1 MATTETSKLR
11 TLAGVVGIGSLALF
25 GATACDD
32 GGTET
37 EEPAQNGEV
46 EDPATDDE
54 ATMDDDATT
63 DDPATEDPMEDD
75 TMDEDDDL

>member
-32 GGTET
+32 GGTDT
-37 EEPAQNGEV
+37 EEPAENGEV
-46 EDPATDDE
+46 EDPGTEEDTTEED
-54 ATMDDDATT
+54 TM
-63 DDPATEDPMEDD
+63 EEEPMEEE
-75 TMDEDDDL
+75 TMEEEEDDV

>member
-37 EEPAQNGEV
+37 EEPAENGEV
-46 EDPATDDE
+46 EDTGTEED
-54 ATMDDDATT
+54 TM
-63 DDPATEDPMEDD
+63 EEEPMEEEPMEEE
-75 TMDEDDDL
+75 TMEEEEDM

>member
-37 EEPAQNGEV
+37 EEPAENGEV
-46 EDPATDDE
+46 EDPGTEED
-54 ATMDDDATT
+54 TMDDETMEEEPMDEET
-63 DDPATEDPMEDD
+63 MEDD
-75 TMDEDDDL
+75 EDM

>member
-37 EEPAQNGEV
+37 EDPAV
-46 EDPATDDE
+46 EDPATEEEPMEEETMEEEPMEEEPTEDDE
-54 ATMDDDATT
+54 DM
-63 DDPATEDPMEDD
+63 
-75 TMDEDDDL
+75 

>member
-37 EEPAQNGEV
+37 EEPAENGEV
-46 EDPATDDE
+46 EGPGTEED
-54 ATMDDDATT
+54 TMDDETMEEEPMDEET
-63 DDPATEDPMEDD
+63 MEDD
-75 TMDEDDDL
+75 EDM

>member
-37 EEPAQNGEV
+37 EDPAV
-46 EDPATDDE
+46 EDPATE
-54 ATMDDDATT
+54 
-63 DDPATEDPMEDD
+63 EEPMEED
-75 TMDEDDDL
+75 TMEEEPMEEEPMDEETMEEDEDM

>member
-37 EEPAQNGEV
+37 EDPAV
-46 EDPATDDE
+46 EDPATEEEPMEEEPMEEEPTEDDE
-54 ATMDDDATT
+54 DM
-63 DDPATEDPMEDD
+63 
-75 TMDEDDDL
+75 

>member
-32 GGTET
+32 GGAET
-37 EEPAQNGEV
+37 EDPAV
-46 EDPATDDE
+46 EDPATEED
-54 ATMDDDATT
+54 TMDDETM
-63 DDPATEDPMEDD
+63 EEEPMEEE
-75 TMDEDDDL
+75 TMEDEEDM